1 MLNKFSNYDCTK
13 NLTSDE
19 INNLLKDLKN
29 CINPFSCPHGRPTF
43 IKMSKYEIGTVHYQN
58 AFTGY
63 QNSSNKSDAV
73 TLEINVFKLSRMP
86 RYPLLLGLNNNSILY
101 VCHIFFIHSYVNRH
115 EVISTP
121 WLLWLMLP

>member
-1 MLNKFSNYDCTK
+1 MRLPLSWPN
-13 NLTSDE
+13 
-19 INNLLKDLKN
+19 
-29 CINPFSCPHGRPTF
+29 
-43 IKMSKYEIGTVHYQN
+43 Q
-58 AFTGY
+58 
-63 QNSSNKSDAV
+63 KSAV